1 MLGSEPC
8 RGWRGRSGCQP
19 PEDAEL
25 DLSAN
30 RSGQDAPSP
39 RRAVPAAATAGML
52 VLAAAMGIGRFAYT
66 PLLPGL
72 QEALGWTIAQA
83 GDVASANF
91 LGYLGGA
98 LAAAFLVNRPQR
110 RVWLVLGMVLSVVTT
125 GSGVWAGTLSHW
137 LILRFL
143 SGLASAFCLVLG
155 TAVVVEALVRLR
167 RPQLAALH
175 FGGVGIGIVL
185 SVLMVEVARLCGAS
199 VFGQW
204 GALGGLSALLMGL
217 AGWGLRDLPAGRA
230 NPGDSRRAPRIGSGI
245 GRWGGP
251 LARTIWAYGLYGF
264 GYVVTATFIVAMARR
279 VEHAE
284 LIEPLTWLMVGL
296 LAAPSVLL
304 WQWLAGRHGLF
315 TALRAAYLVEAVG
328 VLLAGFGT
336 GQVALLLGGALLGA
350 TFMGIVAL
358 GLAGARQLA
367 VTDQDRAMGWM
378 TVAFGL
384 GQLLG
389 PGIAGRM
396 AHISG
401 GFELPSLLAAG
412 LLLLGIGLLWGIQ
425 QK

>member
-1 MLGSEPC
+1 MD
-8 RGWRGRSGCQP
+8 R
-19 PEDAEL
+19 A
-25 DLSAN
+25 AN
-30 RSGQDAPSP
+30 RSDQDAPSP
-39 RRAVPAAATAGML
+39 HRAAWAAAAAGML
-52 VLAAAMGIGRFAYT
+52 VLASAMGIGRFAYT

-91 LGYLGGA
+91 LGYLAGA
-98 LAAAFLVNRPQR
+98 LVAAFLVHLPR
-110 RVWLVLGMVLSVVTT
+110 RRIWLALGMVLSVFTT
-125 GSGVWAGTLSHW
+125 GAGLWAGTLSQW
-137 LILRFL
+137 LMLRFL
-143 SGLASAFCLVLG
+143 SGLASAFCLVLC
-155 TAVVVEALVRLR
+155 TAVVVEALLRLR
-167 RPQLAALH
+167 RPQFAALH
-175 FGGVGIGIVL
+175 FAGVGIGIVL
-185 SVLMVEVARLCGAS
+185 SVLMVEGARLCGAS

-204 GALGGLSALLMGL
+204 GALGGLSGLMMGL
-217 AGWGLRDLPAGRA
+217 AGCGLRDLPAARA
-230 NPGDSRRAPRIGSGI
+230 NSDGERRASPEGSGI
-245 GRWGGP
+245 RLWGGS
-251 LARTIWAYGLYGF
+251 LARTVWAYGLYGF

-304 WQWLAGRHGLF
+304 WQWLAVTHGLF

-328 VLLAGFGT
+328 VVLAGFGT

-396 AHISG
+396 AQISG
-401 GFELPSLLAAG
+401 GFQLPSLLAAV
-412 LLLLGIGLLWGIQ
+412 LLLLGIGLLWGIE
-425 QK
+425 KK